1 MRKGTLILL
10 TAILALCL
18 TCALTGGIAMAY
30 VENYHELEAPIAP
43 MEEGEFSLI
52 VMGDTQCVVEDN
64 PQYLVNTNNWIRD
77 NAQALNLAYVMHM
90 GDMVDD
96 IETTQ
101 FESARAAMSIL
112 DDAGVPYSLV
122 LGNHDYLGYA
132 NSDRNYTMY
141 DSYFPLAA
149 YESMPTFGGSM
160 DGSTMENTYHLFTA
174 GGEDYLLLAIGYKP
188 LNATLDWCCQIVEQY
203 PERKVIVTTHSYLY
217 ANGTI
222 NSVGERIWERFVSK
236 YENIFMVLCG
246 HEIPDE
252 GVYRDVYYGSHGN
265 KVNVLMVNHQY
276 FENGGVGNILTMRFR
291 LNGDIEC
298 HTYCPSYDLYLNSS
312 FTLRED
318 DDFPDPMHGDDLS
331 QMPLSVQEGSVLH
344 DFVGLSEGD
353 ERWRDQV
360 YALKNCAVG
369 LNGLTAD
376 GGTGYLIDAVALPE
390 GKVFTDLNYRI
401 AGELAAVQL
410 YYSYDGSNYFIAKSW
425 QQESEGS
432 FSLRNLTAGCS
443 CIFVKTVFA
452 SESVIASIELTAED
466 LKVQPQADSTG
477 LSLVKTFAGLDD
489 YDTTSWSQEAVEVVD
504 ILTFGGRLGTGKQ
517 SSYAGAEGYI
527 LYLFRAPEG
536 AVFESL
542 SFSAAGSL
550 TGTDMGYALRVH
562 VGGDR
567 DRLSMAADEKV
578 SQVNFSK
585 TYDLTAQVRGLSE
598 VWLQI
603 GMYGNYWTSVCL
615 NSYEIS
621 GSYRYNLSYETY
633 GSENSADNPSS
644 YVYGDR
650 TNLSAPQSLENCDFG
665 GWYLDESFTDGPI
678 ASLDG
683 LSGARTLYA
692 RWIPRSYRIIY
703 SLGGGKNSA
712 ANPAV
717 GLATEELVL
726 SAPTRT
732 GYTFGGWFDENEEE
746 WTSLPVGRTEDVN
759 LTAKWYKNA
768 YIVYQ
773 LNGGTNAE
781 DNPASYAEGLG
792 HALEA
797 PVKDGA
803 VFEGWY
809 LESDFSGEPIE
820 AISAEQTGQIT
831 LYAKWSDQTGGKTGC
846 GAASAGV
853 VLAALWALGCLKFL
867 RG

>member
-1 MRKGTLILL
+1 
-10 TAILALCL
+10 
-18 TCALTGGIAMAY
+18 
-30 VENYHELEAPIAP
+30 
-43 MEEGEFSLI
+43 
-52 VMGDTQCVVEDN
+52 
-64 PQYLVNTNNWIRD
+64 
-77 NAQALNLAYVMHM
+77 
-90 GDMVDD
+90 
-96 IETTQ
+96 
-101 FESARAAMSIL
+101 
-112 DDAGVPYSLV
+112 
-122 LGNHDYLGYA
+122 
-132 NSDRNYTMY
+132 
-141 DSYFPLAA
+141 
-149 YESMPTFGGSM
+149 
-160 DGSTMENTYHLFTA
+160 
-174 GGEDYLLLAIGYKP
+174 
-188 LNATLDWCCQIVEQY
+188 
-203 PERKVIVTTHSYLY
+203 
-217 ANGTI
+217 
-222 NSVGERIWERFVSK
+222 
-236 YENIFMVLCG
+236 
-246 HEIPDE
+246 
-252 GVYRDVYYGSHGN
+252 
-265 KVNVLMVNHQY
+265 
-276 FENGGVGNILTMRFR
+276 
-291 LNGDIEC
+291 
-298 HTYCPSYDLYLNSS
+298 
-312 FTLRED
+312 
-318 DDFPDPMHGDDLS
+318 MHGDDLS

-390 GKVFTDLNYRI
+390 GKVFTDLNYHI

-466 LKVQPQADSTG
+466 LKVQTQADSTG

-567 DRLSMAADEKV
+567 DRLSLAADEKV

-621 GSYRYNLSYETY
+621 GNYRYNLSYETY
-633 GSENSADNPSS
+633 GSENSADNPAS

-650 TNLSAPQSLENCDFG
+650 TTLSAPLALDNCDFG
-665 GWYLDESFTDGPI
+665 GWYLDEAFTDGPI
-678 ASLDG
+678 ATLDG

-692 RWIPRSYRIIY
+692 RWIPRSYRNIY

-732 GYTFGGWFDENEEE
+732 GYTFGGWFDENGEEL
-746 WTSLPVGRTEDVN
+746 TSLPVGRTEDVS

-792 HALEA
+792 HVLEA
-797 PVKDGA
+797 PVKDSA

-809 LESDFSGEPIE
+809 LEPDFSGEPIE

-846 GAASAGV
+846 GAASAVV